1 VDHRSGCLICGKEIT
16 YLKNKKKQQCLYC
29 RETYE
34 SDVTCIDGHFVCDKC
49 HSLPANDLIEQTCI
63 NSKLEDPL
71 ELSLI
76 LMKNSKIKMHGPE
89 HHFLVPAVLL
99 SAYYNKKK
107 DYRKKEDKIKEAR
120 NRAEKILGGFCGSH
134 GICGAAVGTG
144 IFISLITDATPL
156 SEKEWKLSN
165 QITAENLLTIA
176 ELGGPR
182 CCKRDTFLAIIGA
195 VKFLRK
201 HFGFTMKSDKDIHCE
216 FTKLNKE
223 CKKTDCMFY
232 PHN

>member
-1 VDHRSGCLICGKEIT
+1 
-16 YLKNKKKQQCLYC
+16 
-29 RETYE
+29 
-34 SDVTCIDGHFVCDKC
+34 
-49 HSLPANDLIEQTCI
+49 
-63 NSKLEDPL
+63 
-71 ELSLI
+71 
-76 LMKNSKIKMHGPE
+76 MKNPKIKMHGPE

-99 SAYYNKKK
+99 SACYNKKK
-107 DYRKKEDKIKEAR
+107 DYRKKENKIKEAR
-120 NRAEKILGGFCGSH
+120 RRAETIFGGVCGSH

-176 ELGGPR
+176 EWGGPR

-201 HFGFTMKSDKDIHCE
+201 HFEFTIDIDKDFLCE

>member
-1 VDHRSGCLICGKEIT
+1 MEYKTGCLICGKELI
-16 YLKNKKKQQCLYC
+16 YLENAEKEGCYYC
-29 RETYE
+29 RETYK
-34 SDVTCIDGHFVCDKC
+34 SDVTCIDRYFVCDKC
-49 HSLPANDLIEQTCI
+49 HSLPANDPIEQTCI
-63 NSKLEDPL
+63 NSKLEEPL

-76 LMKNSKIKMHGPE
+76 LMKNPKIKMHGPE
-89 HHFLVPAVLL
+89 HHLLVTAVLL

-107 DYRKKEDKIKEAR
+107 DYRKKENKIKEAR
-120 NRAEKILGGFCGSH
+120 NRARKILGGLCGSH
-134 GICGAAVGTG
+134 GICGAAVGTD

-165 QITAENLLTIA
+165 RITAENLLTIA
-176 ELGGPR
+176 EWGGPR

-195 VKFLRK
+195 VKFLRE
-201 HFGFTMKSDKDIHCE
+201 HFGFTIDSDKDFLCE
-216 FTKLNKE
+216 FTKLNQE

>member
-1 VDHRSGCLICGKEIT
+1 MEHKTGCLICGKELI
-16 YLKNKKKQQCLYC
+16 YLENARNRICYYCLEKYDANVAC
-29 RETYE
+29 T
-34 SDVTCIDGHFVCDKC
+34 DGHFVCDKC
-49 HSLPANDLIEQTCI
+49 HSLPANDLVERTCI

-76 LMKNSKIKMHGPE
+76 LMKNPKIKMHGPE

-99 SAYYNKKK
+99 SAYYNKMK
-107 DYRKKEDKIKEAR
+107 DFKKKENKIKESR

-176 ELGGPR
+176 EWGGPR

-195 VKFLRK
+195 KKFLRK
-201 HFGFTMKSDKDIHCE
+201 YFGFTMKIDKNIHCE
-216 FTKLNKE
+216 FTKFNQE
-223 CKKTDCMFY
+223 CKTTDCMFY
-232 PHN
+232 SHN

>member
-1 VDHRSGCLICGKEIT
+1 MDHRSGCLICGKEIA

-29 RETYE
+29 LETYE
-34 SDVTCIDGHFVCDKC
+34 SDVICIDGHFVCDKC

-76 LMKNSKIKMHGPE
+76 LMKNPKIKMHGPE

-99 SAYYNKKK
+99 SAYYNKKE
-107 DYRKKEDKIKEAR
+107 DYRKKENKIKESR

-165 QITAENLLTIA
+165 QITAENLLSIA
-176 ELGGPR
+176 DYGGPR

-201 HFGFTMKSDKDIHCE
+201 HFEFTMNIDKDIHCE

>member
-1 VDHRSGCLICGKEIT
+1 LFQI
-16 YLKNKKKQQCLYC
+16 
-29 RETYE
+29 
-34 SDVTCIDGHFVCDKC
+34 
-49 HSLPANDLIEQTCI
+49 
-63 NSKLEDPL
+63 
-71 ELSLI
+71 
-76 LMKNSKIKMHGPE
+76 
-89 HHFLVPAVLL
+89 
-99 SAYYNKKK
+99 
-107 DYRKKEDKIKEAR
+107 AR
-120 NRAEKILGGFCGSH
+120 RRAEKILGGVCGSH

-176 ELGGPR
+176 ECGGPR

-195 VKFLRK
+195 AKFLRE
-201 HFGFTMKSDKDIHCE
+201 HFGFIIDSDKDFLYE